1 MPWQQEGDKPG
12 HSLWHSLA
20 AGNPHLLTPCKCWA
34 ASCWGQQGEDPPAAA
49 WRGHLSPQSQVG
61 VCPTMGP
68 VCTMGLAAGTVL
80 TAPILPRRKVGP
92 SHTQAGLSRAS
103 GA

>member
-49 WRGHLSPQSQVG
+49 
-61 VCPTMGP
+61 
-68 VCTMGLAAGTVL
+68 
-80 TAPILPRRKVGP
+80 
-92 SHTQAGLSRAS
+92 
-103 GA
+103 

>member
-20 AGNPHLLTPCKCWA
+20 AGNPHLLTPCTCWA

-49 WRGHLSPQSQVG
+49 WRGHLPPQSQVG

-68 VCTMGLAAGTVL
+68 VCTMGLAAG
-80 TAPILPRRKVGP
+80 
-92 SHTQAGLSRAS
+92 QC
-103 GA
+103 